1 MAYQAL
7 ARKWRPRNFS
17 EVVGQE
23 HVVKALTHALEFDRL
38 HHAYLFT
45 GTRGVGKT
53 TLARILA
60 KAMNCEARQGYN
72 PCGECL
78 ICREVDEG
86 RFVDLI
92 EVDAASRTKV
102 EDTRDLLENVQYAP
116 SQGRYKVYLIDEV
129 HMLSGHSFN
138 ALLKTLEE
146 PPPHVKFLLATTDPQ
161 KIPVTVLSRCLQ
173 FKLKRLSSE
182 QIRAQM
188 EAILQQEGV
197 AFDQNAIR
205 SLARAADGSMRDGLS
220 LLDQA
225 IVHGGGQLEDGLVS
239 AMLGTVSRKP
249 LFGLLDA
256 LANSDAPAL
265 LQAIEELAARA
276 PNFADV
282 LQQLLIVLHHAALA
296 QWIPDAVRH
305 DDDAE
310 RILEF
315 SKRLNPEDLQ
325 LFYQIGLVGQR
336 DLPLAPE
343 PRGGFEMVMLRMLAF
358 RPAEHE
364 STTLPAQAAHAPRK
378 PEQHHPIE
386 KPAVSGQH
394 EDIRTASIRD
404 KLGMAPTP
412 RKAALSQPIG
422 EKASPEPLPPKAV
435 AANPP
440 ALAEIMPEPESKPS
454 NPPLREEPPTPE
466 PAIENQN
473 AEMAADWPGLIKQM
487 RLSGLTLQ
495 LANHCILAG
504 MEENRLQLAMDPMAE
519 GLRTAQLEAN
529 LEKALQAHFKR
540 PLKLA
545 ITVEKPEQE
554 TPALQIQRQKE
565 ERQQAAEREIEQD
578 PIVLSL
584 KERLDARIVP
594 GSIKPLD

>member
-7 ARKWRPRNFS
+7 ARKWRPRNFN

-60 KAMNCEARQGYN
+60 KAMNCEARVGFN
-72 PCGECL
+72 PCGQCL
-78 ICREVDEG
+78 LCREVDEG

-116 SQGRYKVYLIDEV
+116 NQGRYKVYIIDEV

-173 FKLKRLSSE
+173 FNLKRLNPE
-182 QIRAQM
+182 QIRVQM
-188 EAILQQEGV
+188 ESILDKEGIPFERNSV
-197 AFDQNAIR
+197 R

-225 IVHGGGQLEDGLVS
+225 IVHGGGSLEDGTVS

-249 LFGLLDA
+249 IFGLLDA
-256 LANSDAPAL
+256 LANGDAAAL
-265 LQAIEELAARA
+265 LQQVAEWAEHA
-276 PNFADV
+276 PNFADI
-282 LQQLLIVLHHAALA
+282 LQQLLLVLHHTALA
-296 QWIPDAVRH
+296 QWVPDTVRH

-310 RILEF
+310 RIVGLA
-315 SKRLNPEDLQ
+315 KRLSPEDLQ
-325 LFYQIGLVGQR
+325 LFYQIGLLGQR

-343 PRGGFEMVMLRMLAF
+343 PRGGFEMVLLRMLAF
-358 RPAEHE
+358 RPADSGEPDKPH
-364 STTLPAQAAHAPRK
+364 PQGHKPPAAQAPKRHDADTAKRATEPSHTPN
-378 PEQHHPIE
+378 
-386 KPAVSGQH
+386 AVEFTKSGVGL
-394 EDIRTASIRD
+394 A
-404 KLGMAPTP
+404 KL
-412 RKAALSQPIG
+412 ALPV
-422 EKASPEPLPPKAV
+422 KASLDTPSLNSTALT
-435 AANPP
+435 P
-440 ALAEIMPEPESKPS
+440 AEGV
-454 NPPLREEPPTPE
+454 
-466 PAIENQN
+466 
-473 AEMAADWPGLIKQM
+473 ADWPAIIQHMG
-487 RLSGLTLQ
+487 LSGLTLQ
-495 LANHCILAG
+495 LANHCILSG
-504 MEENRLQLAMDPMAE
+504 VEDHCVNLTLDPKV
-519 GLRTAQLEAN
+519 GLFSTEQLETN
-529 LEKALQAHFKR
+529 LEKGLQAYFKR
-540 PLKLA
+540 PLKLNILSDKTA
-545 ITVEKPEQE
+545 LE
-554 TPALQIQRQKE
+554 TPAAQILRRKQ
-565 ERQQAAEREIEQD
+565 ERQETAEREIEQD
-578 PIVLSL
+578 PIVAAL

>member
-7 ARKWRPRNFS
+7 ARKWRPRNFN

-60 KAMNCEARQGYN
+60 KAMNCEARVGFN

-78 ICREVDEG
+78 LCREVDEG

-102 EDTRDLLENVQYAP
+102 EDTRDLLDNVQYAP
-116 SQGRYKVYLIDEV
+116 NQGRFKVYIIDEV

-173 FKLKRLSSE
+173 FNLKRLSPE
-182 QIRAQM
+182 QIRLQM
-188 EAILQQEGV
+188 ESILAKEGV
-197 AFDQNAIR
+197 AFEQNAIR
-205 SLARAADGSMRDGLS
+205 AIARAADGSMRDGLS

-225 IVHGGGQLEDGLVS
+225 IVHGGGFLEDGPVS

-249 LFGLLDA
+249 VFGLLDA
-256 LANSDAPAL
+256 LSLGDAHLL
-265 LQAIEELAARA
+265 LQQVAELAEHS
-276 PNFADV
+276 PNFTDI

-296 QWIPDAVRH
+296 QWVPDAVRH

-310 RILEF
+310 RILGLAK
-315 SKRLNPEDLQ
+315 SLSPEDLQ
-325 LFYQIGLVGQR
+325 LFYQIGLLGQR
-336 DLPLAPE
+336 DLSMAPE
-343 PRGGFEMVMLRMLAF
+343 PRCGFEMVLLRMLAF
-358 RPAEHE
+358 RPASHGEPNQAPP
-364 STTLPAQAAHAPRK
+364 TLPKPTATRQPTRHSSGPDKPLPHRAVEVAA
-378 PEQHHPIE
+378 E
-386 KPAVSGQH
+386 KPAPLIKDTS
-394 EDIRTASIRD
+394 T
-404 KLGMAPTP
+404 K
-412 RKAALSQPIG
+412 
-422 EKASPEPLPPKAV
+422 PLPENF
-435 AANPP
+435 AARQNAEGNGKKDDSADLPTDVPP
-440 ALAEIMPEPESKPS
+440 A
-454 NPPLREEPPTPE
+454 
-466 PAIENQN
+466 AIENCT
-473 AEMAADWPGLIKQM
+473 DWQTIIKTMQ
-487 RLSGLTLQ
+487 LAGLTLQ
-495 LANHCILAG
+495 LANHCVLLEISKDYINLALDQKAAG
-504 MEENRLQLAMDPMAE
+504 F
-519 GLRTAQLEAN
+519 RTPQLEAN
-529 LEKALQAHFKR
+529 LEKSLQTHFKR
-540 PLKLA
+540 ALKLNFIVDA
-545 ITVEKPEQE
+545 PMQE
-554 TPALQIQRQKE
+554 TPAAQILRKKQERQKTAE
-565 ERQQAAEREIEQD
+565 QAIEQD
-578 PIVLSL
+578 PNVLAL